1 MKVVCQELGQP
12 TLNAIVRTSRLYDFQ
27 LYGFENP
34 LVQKHVW
41 MESYVCHGFETH
53 RHQCIRRL
61 NYDSVRCLRHQ
72 EFVFLRCAALPSG
85 PEFTHSDLALYTWG
99 NVRIVLHEDENDLIE
114 GAIDDKAKQSV
125 LEYVLLERAG
135 LLHGQRVAALTTVYA
150 YPRQEYIISP
160 INRSHGIFSY
170 INRPGA
176 VTIHELL
183 SFINITNCFGDGFE
197 LITPS
202 GFIGISN
209 TSVSGCLGRAISMT
223 VLNGDST
230 DPTTYGLSST
240 QTLGIP
246 TLPPQQGSLL
256 PPPRPSPGQPVGTV
270 AADLVRWPL
279 EYYPFT
285 GERHLLG
292 FVPMCAGEKTID
304 IVDRLLNTLELY
316 NGANFNTSYLIAEV
330 TAKMLDNHS
339 VPVAERFTFVTS
351 SIHDI
356 LGVHLHT
363 SPASGR
369 FGFIAEVITL
379 PISPERTYPELN
391 KQMRHRIEVCE
402 FQANQGGGI
411 HIQSVGENG
420 PDLYLANLRF
430 IKNGLQLLNLTGPP
444 AVEFRLTNTFNV
456 AITNSYFFRHL
467 GHVIRARLHASQ
479 VTRGTRMNITN
490 NAIVRNRFGGALL
503 LEGNHFNTLL
513 VIRNYIAH
521 NDCGQRDLVRIAGVL
536 ARPFAYN
543 FIHDNRGAVLLNC
556 SGEEQ
561 LSHGSRFEF
570 NGFYKNEAL
579 NYTRRTTVFSDN
591 SKNQFRDNY
600 FKNNANSYE
609 LVVGNRSI
617 IRTLPIQP
625 GTNCP
630 PADETCPHGWTLR
643 LEFDACLCYRPDS
656 LDARLNWWGDTV
668 SVTSDHRKMDGV
680 LQADGSR
687 GSVAENRAQS
697 FARSRIYD
705 EEDDPYLIRVDY
717 TKAYVDNSSVL
728 GPGTHCPPT
737 WEFNEFNCF
746 YYFGIPMSYSEAH
759 EFCLTEVGAIL
770 ATSRSRI
777 AWLTDR
783 MSQWQHNY
791 AWINRYTWVSRAW
804 IYSEV
809 PLLSQCPTTR
819 NGWLE
824 PYECEKRIPFFCQ
837 KGQSQCVA
845 VTTGRPAMYRS
856 VPSNRSV
863 HFDLK
868 QERKTT
874 AHSLLSVT

>member
-1 MKVVCQELGQP
+1 
-12 TLNAIVRTSRLYDFQ
+12 
-27 LYGFENP
+27 
-34 LVQKHVW
+34 

-61 NYDSVRCLRHQ
+61 NYDHVRCLRHQ
-72 EFVFLRCAALPSG
+72 EFVFLRCAPLPSG
-85 PEFTHSDLALYTWG
+85 PEFINSDLALYTWG
-99 NVRIVLHEDENDLIE
+99 NVRIVLNGDENDLVE
-114 GAIDDKAKQSV
+114 VATDEKARQSV

-150 YPRQEYIISP
+150 YPR
-160 INRSHGIFSY
+160 
-170 INRPGA
+170 
-176 VTIHELL
+176 L
-183 SFINITNCFGDGFE
+183 SFINITKCFGDGFE
-197 LITPS
+197 LINPR
-202 GFIGISN
+202 GFIDISN
-209 TSVSGCLGRAISMT
+209 TSVRGCLGRAISMT

-240 QTLGIP
+240 QILAIP
-246 TLPPQQGSLL
+246 KLPPQQGSLL

-270 AADLVRWPL
+270 ASDLVRWPL

-285 GERHLLG
+285 GEKHLLG
-292 FVPMCAGEKTID
+292 FVPMCAGEKTIE
-304 IVDRLLNTLELY
+304 IVDRILVQYQYSWSGTHACTKIFRSIFPGRRLAWRFLAVRLYHDPFAKNSLEFY

-330 TAKMLDNHS
+330 TANILDNHS
-339 VPVAERFTFVTS
+339 VPVGKRFTFVTS

-363 SPASGR
+363 SPASSQ

-420 PDLYLANLRF
+420 PDLYLANLRVME
-430 IKNGLQLLNLTGPP
+430 NGLQLLNITGPP
-444 AVEFRLTNTFNV
+444 AVDIRVTNTFNL
-456 AITNSYFFRHL
+456 AITNSYFFRHS
-467 GHVIRARLHASQ
+467 GHVIRARLYASQ
-479 VTRGTRMNITN
+479 VTRGARMNITN

-503 LEGNHFNTLL
+503 VEGNYFNTLQA
-513 VIRNYIAH
+513 IRNYIAH

-561 LSHGSRFEF
+561 LSHGSRYEF

-600 FKNNANSYE
+600 FKNTANSYE

-643 LEFDACLCYRPDS
+643 LEFDACLCYRPDF

-668 SVTSDHRKMDGV
+668 FAPSGHRKMDSV
-680 LQADGSR
+680 PQADGSR

-705 EEDDPYLIRVDY
+705 EDDDPYLIRVDY
-717 TKAYVDNSSVL
+717 TMAYVDNSSVL
-728 GPGTHCPPT
+728 GPGIHCPPT

-746 YYFGIPMSYSEAH
+746 YYFGIPMSYNEAH

-777 AWLTDR
+777 AWLTDQ
-783 MSQWQHNY
+783 MSRWQHNY
-791 AWINRYTWVSRAW
+791 AWLNRYTWISRAW

-837 KGQSQCVA
+837 KG
-845 VTTGRPAMYRS
+845 
-856 VPSNRSV
+856 
-863 HFDLK
+863 K
-868 QERKTT
+868 
-874 AHSLLSVT
+874 